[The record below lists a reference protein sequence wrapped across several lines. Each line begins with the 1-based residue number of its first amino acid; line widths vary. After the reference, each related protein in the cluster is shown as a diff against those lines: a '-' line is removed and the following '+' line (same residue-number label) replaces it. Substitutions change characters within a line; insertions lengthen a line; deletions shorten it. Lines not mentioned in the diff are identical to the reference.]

1 MSARRTLLT
10 NIFSLSGIQ
19 IVNYA
24 LPVLTVPYIVRVI
37 GPDDYGLVNF
47 AQAFSAY
54 FILIVSYG
62 FDFTATR
69 EVAVYRDDKEKLS
82 EIFSSVI
89 TAKILLFVLTL
100 LIFIPVVF
108 LIPKFR
114 ADADIYVYAYLVIIG
129 MVLMPT
135 WLFQGKEKLARL
147 SLFNFLVKLLYAAS
161 IFIFIK
167 NKSDYLL
174 IPLIFSIAQ
183 IVVGGVSYVYAV
195 KVFGVS
201 MKLTGLKNIG
211 NALKD
216 GWKLFLSTLSI
227 NLYTTSNV
235 VILGI
240 LGSNLN
246 VGYFAAAGKIITVI
260 QGLLLMPMNQSF
272 YPRIASIMNESRE
285 KAIILLKKLTIFVGL
300 ITFLASVL
308 ILIFSNFIIRIV
320 FGGKF
325 IEAVECLRIMAFAP
339 FLIGLSNVFGTQAM
353 LVLKMDRS
361 LLIITTIGAVISI
374 ILNIILVPIFL
385 QNGTAMSWLITE
397 FFITAGFYAALLRKK
412 INLLDLSVI
421 KSIPGTFKID

>member
-19 IVNYA
+19 VVNYA

-37 GPDDYGLVNF
+37 GPDYYGLVNF
-47 AQAFSAY
+47 AQAFTAY

-69 EVAVYRDDKEKLS
+69 EVAIYRDDKEKLS

-89 TAKILLFVLTL
+89 AAKVLLFLLTL
-100 LIFIPVVF
+100 FIFLPIVF

-114 ADADIYVYAYLVIIG
+114 ADIEIYVYAYLVIIG

-147 SLFNFLVKLLYAAS
+147 SLFNFFIKLLYAVS

-167 NKSDYLL
+167 NRNDYLL
-174 IPLIFSIAQ
+174 IPLIFSVAQ
-183 IVVGGVSYVYAV
+183 IIVGGTSYVYAV

-201 MKLTGLKNIG
+201 MKFTRLKNISS
-211 NALKD
+211 ALKD
-216 GWKLFLSTLSI
+216 GWKLFLSTVSI

-240 LGSNLN
+240 LGSNLS

-272 YPRIASIMNESRE
+272 YPRVASIMNESKE
-285 KAIILLKKLTIFVGL
+285 KAIILLKKLTVSVGL
-300 ITFLASVL
+300 IMFLASVI
-308 ILIFSNFIIRIV
+308 ILIFSDFIIRIV

-325 IEAVECLRIMAFAP
+325 MEAAECLKIMAFAP
-339 FLIGLSNVFGTQAM
+339 FFIGISIVLGNQA
-353 LVLKMDRS
+353 LLALKMDKY
-361 LLIITTIGAVISI
+361 LLIITSVGAGLSIS
-374 ILNIILVPIFL
+374 LNIILVPVFL
-385 QNGTAMSWLITE
+385 QNGAALSWLITE
-397 FFITAGFYAALLRKK
+397 FFIMICFYLVLLKKK
-412 INLLDLSVI
+412 INLIDLRVI
-421 KSIPGTFKID
+421 KSFPELFKR